1 MPLSE
6 LCRFKQSGI
15 TQEYLHECFDR
26 GLFCRCTKTT
36 PSGKHA

>member
-15 TQEYLHECFDR
+15 TQEYLHECFDYID
-26 GLFCRCTKTT
+26 
-36 PSGKHA
+36 GKFIGANQ